1 MAKTFIADKETL
13 DLVKLNTDKIGTFSD
28 SSEQSL
34 FAAINSLKKGGSALK
49 SVQRGTLNKFNVTKK
64 DTFGVYS
71 DVTISN
77 VNVSKSFLIV
87 NSSASS
93 GTNGDQLSNGKIVN
107 STTIRLYATYET
119 RSSSDRSGNF
129 NNYNWQVIEFN

>member
-49 SVQRGTLNKFNVTKK
+49 SVQRGVLQKINVTTY
-64 DTFGVYS
+64 DDYGRYC
-71 DVTISN
+71 DVTISA
-77 VNVSKSFLIV
+77 VNISKSFLIV
-87 NSSASS
+87 NSSSETFYPNAK
-93 GTNGDQLSNGKIVN
+93 LVN
-107 STTIRLYATYET
+107 STTIRFYQSSI
-119 RSSSDRSGNF
+119 SSSKASF
-129 NNYNWQVIEFN
+129 ENYNWQVIEFN